1 MSAVCQ
7 VTFLSTPCAE
17 LHGIELGQPGDLVCP
32 PPQTR
37 LGTAS
42 SRVPA
47 SPRTGSGQSFRRIT
61 EALQPRGLP
70 RSYSIVF
77 QRKNLLTSAW
87 RHRHGGIKAP
97 DLRTSLDQNLERTSS
112 TGSTG
117 GNHKVYTPLPTVLSK
132 CRKLPASLL
141 P

>member
-17 LHGIELGQPGDLVCP
+17 LHGIELGQPEDLVCP
-32 PPQTR
+32 PPQTH

-47 SPRTGSGQSFRRIT
+47 SPSTGSGQSFRRIT

-77 QRKNLLTSAW
+77 QRKKLAHFCMEAQTWWDQGSRSSDQSRPEFRGNFIHWFYW
-87 RHRHGGIKAP
+87 RQSQ
-97 DLRTSLDQNLERTSS
+97 SLYSPS
-112 TGSTG
+112 
-117 GNHKVYTPLPTVLSK
+117 HHTVEVL
-132 CRKLPASLL
+132 
-141 P
+141 